1 MASQK
6 TCEEIRVI
14 GMSIGNSGRIVI
26 EIEPELK
33 RQLHATL
40 RLEGKNLK
48 SWFLE
53 NVEVLLELQAHQ
65 QAFPFDSDKKTSG
78 AK

>member
-1 MASQK
+1 
-6 TCEEIRVI
+6 
-14 GMSIGNSGRIVI
+14 MSIGNSGRIVI

-33 RQLHATL
+33 RQLHAVL

-53 NVEVLLELQAHQ
+53 NVETLLEQ
-65 QAFPFDSDKKTSG
+65 QAQQQTLPFGNDKKISG
-78 AK
+78 LK

>member
-1 MASQK
+1 
-6 TCEEIRVI
+6 
-14 GMSIGNSGRIVI
+14 MSIGNSGRVVI

-33 RQLHATL
+33 RQLHAVL

-53 NVEVLLELQAHQ
+53 NVEELLKQHNQ
-65 QAFPFDSDKKTSG
+65 QQTLPFTDNPT
-78 AK
+78 AKEVNR

>member
-1 MASQK
+1 
-6 TCEEIRVI
+6 
-14 GMSIGNSGRIVI
+14 MSIGNSGRIVI

-33 RQLHATL
+33 RQLHAVL

-53 NVEVLLELQAHQ
+53 NVETLLEQ
-65 QAFPFDSDKKTSG
+65 QAQQQTLPFGNNKKTSG
-78 AK
+78 LK

>member
-1 MASQK
+1 
-6 TCEEIRVI
+6 
-14 GMSIGNSGRIVI
+14 MSIGNSGRIVI
-26 EIEPELK
+26 EIEPDLK
-33 RQLHATL
+33 RQLYAVL

-53 NVEVLLELQAHQ
+53 NVEELLKHQAQ
-65 QAFPFDSDKKTSG
+65 QQLLPFDNENKTPG

>member
-1 MASQK
+1 
-6 TCEEIRVI
+6 
-14 GMSIGNSGRIVI
+14 MSIGNSGRVVI

-33 RQLHATL
+33 RQLHAVL

-53 NVEVLLELQAHQ
+53 NVEELLDQHGQ
-65 QAFPFDSDKKTSG
+65 QQTLPFADDQTVKE
-78 AK
+78 ANR

>member
-1 MASQK
+1 
-6 TCEEIRVI
+6 
-14 GMSIGNSGRIVI
+14 MSIGNSGRIVI

-53 NVEVLLELQAHQ
+53 NVEELLEYQAQ
-65 QAFPFDSDKKTSG
+65 QQTLPFDNDKKNSG

>member
-1 MASQK
+1 
-6 TCEEIRVI
+6 
-14 GMSIGNSGRIVI
+14 MSIGNSGRIVI

-48 SWFLE
+48 AWFLE
-53 NVEVLLELQAHQ
+53 NVEQLLEHQAQ
-65 QAFPFDSDKKTSG
+65 QQPLPFDSDKKNSG
-78 AK
+78 ER